1 MMKKIL
7 FKYSNVFF
15 AVFITAVISGCAG
28 QEAKYNYPEKDKYNK
43 YSRNAE
49 DPSERDTIFGKGGID
64 LFGNK
69 KKAPEGGTSGIGVN
83 SFLWRASLDTL
94 AFMPLSS
101 ADPFGGVIITDWYAP
116 PSTPGERFKIN
127 AFILGKALRADG
139 IKISSFRQIRD
150 STGGW
155 VDAPINK
162 KTAID
167 IENAILARARQLRI
181 ASTTTR

>member
-1 MMKKIL
+1 MNIP
-7 FKYSNVFF
+7 FKYSNVFLT
-15 AVFITAVISGCAG
+15 AFIVALISGCAG
-28 QEAKYNYPEKDKYNK
+28 QGAKYSYPEKDKYGK
-43 YSRNAE
+43 YSRDAD
-49 DPSERDTIFGKGGID
+49 DPAERDTIFGKGGID

-69 KKAPEGGTSGIGVN
+69 KKTPEGGTGGIGVN
-83 SFLWRASLDTL
+83 SFLWRATLDTL

-116 PSTPGERFKIN
+116 PSTPSERFKIN

-139 IKISSFRQIRD
+139 IKISSFRQVKD

-155 VDAPINK
+155 IDAPISK
-162 KTAID
+162 ETAID
-167 IENAILARARQLRI
+167 IENSILARARQLRI